1 MDQPTLH
8 MLLFLIG
15 TGFIAAFIDSVVGG
29 GGLISMPA
37 LLFTGLPP
45 SLVLGT
51 NKLAGTMSSLT
62 STISFLS
69 SGRIDRKLGLRLF
82 PLSFLGAVGGTYLV
96 HQIPADFLKPLVIVL
111 LIAVLVYTLLKKNW
125 GGLSTF
131 SGLSGWKSAAL
142 AAGALALGFYDG
154 FFGPGTG
161 SFLIFMYL
169 LAGLD
174 FVGASANAKVLN
186 FASNLA
192 SLGTFFALRSVNI
205 YYGLPMGLAMI
216 AGALVGSQLAVRKG
230 STYVKPLFVVVT
242 TVLIGKQLWS
252 VIAGP

>member
-1 MDQPTLH
+1 

-15 TGFIAAFIDSVVGG
+15 SGFVAAFIDSVVGG
-29 GGLISMPA
+29 GGLISVPA

-62 STISFLS
+62 STVSFFS
-69 SGRIDRKLGLRLF
+69 SGRIDGRLGLRLF
-82 PLSFLGAVGGTYLV
+82 PLSFVGAIAGAYFV

-111 LIAVLVYTLLKKNW
+111 LLAVLVYTLFKKNW
-125 GGLSTF
+125 GGVAML
-131 SGLSGWKSAAL
+131 GALGGWRGAAL
-142 AAGALALGFYDG
+142 AGGALALGFYDG

-169 LAGLD
+169 FVGFD

-186 FASNLA
+186 FGSNIA
-192 SLGTFFALRSVNI
+192 SLATFFLLGSVNV
-205 YYGLPMGLAMI
+205 YYGLPMGLAMV
-216 AGALVGSQLAVRKG
+216 AGALVGTRLAVRKG
-230 STYVKPLFVVVT
+230 SAYVKPLFLVVT
-242 TVLIGKQLWS
+242 AVLIGKQLWDMM
-252 VIAGP
+252 GR